1 MIAQNNVTHMY
12 VCSNTAAVTTA
23 APTVARTMGMKKIG
37 EQLCSVE
44 AITAGDGFQILYLDA
59 NSKLQVSPV
68 LFWDNLVKVSK
79 LAPSA
84 DAAQVVAVG
93 YNGTTGSIEVN
104 NSGEYLL
111 TIGYREGMKQFN
123 KRLYK
128 YGQYTADASATQYE
142 IANGIHTSFLATLK
156 KDPFVM
162 FKMEKLNAGT
172 SVATSGGAFTVTN
185 GSTVVTTVESA
196 GSAADAAK
204 YSSDASTIAAGDII
218 RFGHATT
225 KTYPVY
231 KVVSITGG
239 GTASATIVLDQPY
252 QGTSG
257 SVAAGSA
264 GVIAAGSEGDY
275 GLLITAMDSNKPFEP
290 GKWAFNPTL
299 FDVGL
304 SVDFG
309 ATPVTVNTVAAR
321 GMGTYKDVA
330 EKEWFLLGNRREA
343 FRIAEYPL
351 NINVALGATS
361 GETYTTYVADFKEES
376 TKTIGGTA
384 DSFITLMICAAGT
397 NLTANLDT
405 IFGF

>member
-1 MIAQNNVTHMY
+1 MI
-12 VCSNTAAVTTA
+12 
-23 APTVARTMGMKKIG
+23 
-37 EQLCSVE
+37 
-44 AITAGDGFQILYLDA
+44 
-59 NSKLQVSPV
+59 
-68 LFWDNLVKVSK
+68 
-79 LAPSA
+79 
-84 DAAQVVAVG
+84 G

-123 KRLYK
+123 KGFINMVSIL
-128 YGQYTADASATQYE
+128 QNASATQYE
-142 IANGIHTSFLATLK
+142 IASVFILISLTTLK

-185 GSTVVTTVESA
+185 GSTVVTTVESE
-196 GSAADAAK
+196 SAADAAK

-264 GVIAAGSEGDY
+264 GIIAAESEGDY

-290 GKWAFNPTL
+290 GKWAFNLP
-299 FDVGL
+299 F
-304 SVDFG
+304 
-309 ATPVTVNTVAAR
+309 
-321 GMGTYKDVA
+321 
-330 EKEWFLLGNRREA
+330 
-343 FRIAEYPL
+343 
-351 NINVALGATS
+351 
-361 GETYTTYVADFKEES
+361 
-376 TKTIGGTA
+376 
-384 DSFITLMICAAGT
+384 
-397 NLTANLDT
+397 
-405 IFGF
+405 